1 MAPANTAFSCVM
13 PVEGGALFLPALERL
28 GTLYPRAYARGATS
42 TTPPGPGGGELELGK
57 RTHTVYAGFE
67 LFRGGVTPPPSELV
81 YHRIH

>member
-1 MAPANTAFSCVM
+1 MAPPKTAFSFAM
-13 PVEGGALFLPALERL
+13 TAEGEALFLPVLKRFRN
-28 GTLYPRAYARGATS
+28 LYPRAYAKGAMS
-42 TTPPGPGGGELELGK
+42 TNPLGLGGGELELGK